1 MENTLEEWREN
12 LWVEYR
18 RRRRETQDETGRWA
32 RSCQTRSQEPRQE
45 GAENLDLTV

>member
-1 MENTLEEWREN
+1 MEEN

-18 RRRRETQDETGRWA
+18 RRRRETQDGA
-32 RSCQTRSQEPRQE
+32 GGGQVMSDRSQEPRQE